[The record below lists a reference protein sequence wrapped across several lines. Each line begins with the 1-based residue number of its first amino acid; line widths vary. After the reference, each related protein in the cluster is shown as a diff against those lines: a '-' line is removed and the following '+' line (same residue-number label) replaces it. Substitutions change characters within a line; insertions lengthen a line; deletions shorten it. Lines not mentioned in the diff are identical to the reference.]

1 MSSEN
6 SAARSAALRTASA
19 LALKMLL
26 RRRGWLAA
34 FAVTATAL
42 SVGAASLGTQQRK
55 WIFQA
60 SPAPASTP
68 EALAEAARAN
78 DMESVWIE
86 HRSAASGRAI
96 RLHALWAE
104 NDDPAAPVMLYLH
117 GARRDVGRGGY
128 RVREMRELG
137 FSVLAVDYRGFGN
150 STDEL
155 PSEAGVVEDGAAAWR
170 WLAVHRPGHAR
181 YLFGHS
187 LGGAIAV
194 QLAAQLAEG
203 PAAEAPRG
211 VIVEGTFTSIGDMFG
226 TLKWGW
232 LPITMLITQ
241 RFDSLATVPRIKAP
255 LLVVHG
261 SEDALVPSRFGRE
274 LYERATSAKQFVLV
288 EGGTHTTTTWRG
300 TEQYRAALRDFF
312 GVGGATG

>member
-1 MSSEN
+1 MPDNPAST
-6 SAARSAALRTASA
+6 AAALRSASA
-19 LALKMLL
+19 LALQMLA

-42 SVGAASLGTQQRK
+42 SVGAASWGTQQRK

-60 SPAPASTP
+60 SQAPASTP

-86 HRSAASGRAI
+86 HRSTASGRPI
-96 RLHALWAE
+96 HLHALWAE
-104 NDDPAAPVMLYLH
+104 NADPAAPVMLYLH
-117 GARRDVGRGGY
+117 GARRDVGRTGY

-137 FSVLAVDYRGFGN
+137 FSVLAIDYRGFGN

-155 PSEAGVVEDGAAAWR
+155 PSEVGVVEDAAAAWR
-170 WLAVHRPGHAR
+170 WLGAQRPGRPR

-194 QLAAQLAEG
+194 QLAAQLAEA

-211 VIVEGTFTSIGDMFG
+211 VIVEGTFTSIGDMFA

-232 LPITMLITQ
+232 LPITRLITT
-241 RFDSLATVPRIKAP
+241 RFDSLAAVPRITAP

-261 SEDALVPSRFGRE
+261 SEDALVPARFGRE
-274 LYERATSAKQFVLV
+274 LFERATSAKQFVLV
-288 EGGTHTTTTWRG
+288 EGGTHSTTTWRG
-300 TEQYRAALRDFF
+300 TEQYRTALREFF
-312 GVGGATG
+312 GVGATKGG

>member
-1 MSSEN
+1 MDLPGL
-6 SAARSAALRTASA
+6 AGAGQHARSA
-19 LALKMLL
+19 
-26 RRRGWLAA
+26 
-34 FAVTATAL
+34 
-42 SVGAASLGTQQRK
+42 
-55 WIFQA
+55 
-60 SPAPASTP
+60 
-68 EALAEAARAN
+68 AEAARAN

-86 HRSAASGRAI
+86 HRSAASGQTI
-96 RLHALWAE
+96 RLHALWAG

-117 GARRDVGRGGY
+117 GARRDVGRTSY

-155 PSEAGVVEDGAAAWR
+155 PSEAGVVEDAAAAWR
-170 WLAVHRPGHAR
+170 WLGAHRPGQAR

-194 QLAAQLAEG
+194 QLAAQLGEG
-203 PAAEAPRG
+203 AAAEAPKG

-261 SEDALVPSRFGRE
+261 SEDTLVPSRFGRE

-312 GVGGATG
+312 GVGGGGA

>member
-1 MSSEN
+1 MAEN
-6 SAARSAALRTASA
+6 PTPTAAALRSASA
-19 LALKMLL
+19 LALQMLA

-42 SVGAASLGTQQRK
+42 SVGAASWGTQQRK

-60 SPAPASTP
+60 SQAPASTP

-86 HRSAASGRAI
+86 HRSAASGGPI
-96 RLHALWAE
+96 RLHALWAG

-117 GARRDVGRGGY
+117 GARRDVGRTGY

-155 PSEAGVVEDGAAAWR
+155 PSEAGVVEDAAAAWR
-170 WLAVHRPGHAR
+170 WLGEHRPGQAR

-203 PAAEAPRG
+203 PAAEAPSG
-211 VIVEGTFTSIGDMFG
+211 VIVEGTFTSIGDMFA

-232 LPITMLITQ
+232 LPITGLITE
-241 RFDSLATVPRIKAP
+241 RFDSLATVPRIRAP

-300 TEQYRAALRDFF
+300 TEQYREALRDFF
-312 GVGGATG
+312 GVGAAGGG